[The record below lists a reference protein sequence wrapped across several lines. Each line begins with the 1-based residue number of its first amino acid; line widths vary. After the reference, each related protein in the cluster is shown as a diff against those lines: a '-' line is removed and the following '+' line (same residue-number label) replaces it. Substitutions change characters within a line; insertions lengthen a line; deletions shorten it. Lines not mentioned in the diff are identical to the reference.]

1 MSREYRFNT
10 FIDNERR
17 ILTVRPIG
25 YMPGAYFVDKLFE
38 FYARVDEPWTY
49 NRVNDVRRFDGR
61 LIQEDLNQI
70 ADRWKDLARGQ
81 AYHAHVA
88 VVSLD
93 RLASFRVAAVSAQ
106 FPNET
111 MCVFTDYHEAINWL
125 LAVDRDIFLA
135 GLGKTSLPQHRD
147 DDICVE

>member
-1 MSREYRFNT
+1 
-10 FIDNERR
+10 
-17 ILTVRPIG
+17 
-25 YMPGAYFVDKLFE
+25 MPGTYFVDKLFE
-38 FYARVDEPWTY
+38 FYARVEEPWTY
-49 NRVNDVRRFDGR
+49 NRVTDVRRFDGK
-61 LIQEDLNQI
+61 LIQEDLDEI
-70 ADRWKDLARGQ
+70 AKRWMTLADGRP
-81 AYHAHVA
+81 YHAHVA

-125 LAVDRDIFLA
+125 LAVDKDAFLA
-135 GLGKTSLPQHRD
+135 RLGKTSLPQHRD